1 MSTSYPSGYDT
12 YSTHQNG
19 VSEIVSASHVNNL
32 QDAVSAL
39 EHALGLS
46 PNGTASD
53 VAARVAAVE
62 ARVYA
67 LNRYRPISTKR
78 YFLNSPGNS
87 NTSFAATNQRMYVQP
102 AYFSQ
107 SFTMDRIGL
116 EITTAGTALSVSL
129 GVYPDQPSS
138 SGTYLHF
145 GSTAIGTVA
154 LPSTAAG
161 VQEATIATPWT
172 IPTGW
177 SFWAVWCTFT
187 SATNFRLSDVSA
199 SSVPMPMDSAP
210 SAGVNTYGGLFHD
223 SLTSMPTTA
232 PSSATGFTSAQQPRL
247 FYRVA

>member
-1 MSTSYPSGYDT
+1 MATNYPGTLDS
-12 YSTHQNG
+12 YSTRVTNG
-19 VSEIVSASHVNNL
+19 VIAAAHVNDL
-32 QDAVSAL
+32 QDGVVAI
-39 EHALGLS
+39 ETALGTN
-46 PNGTASD
+46 PKGAAAD
-53 VAARVAAVE
+53 VAARIAAVE
-62 ARVYA
+62 GRSAA
-67 LNRYRPISTKR
+67 LTRYRGVSTKR
-78 YFLNSPGNS
+78 YFLNSPGSS
-87 NTSFAATNQRMYVQP
+87 NTSFTASNQRMFVQP
-102 AYFSQ
+102 AYFD
-107 SFTMDRIGL
+107 TAITIDRIGL

-177 SFWAVWCTFT
+177 SFWAVWCTFSGGT
-187 SATNFRLSDVSA
+187 TNFRLADVNA
-199 SSVPMPMDSAP
+199 TNVPMPMDSAP
-210 SAGVNTYGGLFHD
+210 SAGANTFGGLFHD

-232 PSSATGFTSAQQPRL
+232 PSSATGFTSAMQPRL